1 MVEKTTKK
9 AKAAEQKAFHLY
21 SVEKQGNK
29 KNRAAAYLVDFFVA
43 VSGRK
48 HRMAGIGVSDSGQSG
63 IVRRYAGSHCPAD
76 APGRSG
82 QGKSPF
88 FKDRGMVWPV
98 GGYGPDV

>member
-1 MVEKTTKK
+1 
-9 AKAAEQKAFHLY
+9 
-21 SVEKQGNK
+21 
-29 KNRAAAYLVDFFVA
+29 
-43 VSGRK
+43 
-48 HRMAGIGVSDSGQSG
+48 MAGIGVSDSGQSG